1 MHPCNTFLRIF
12 RFFLFEMSCRVNIK
26 KHDQLTFC
34 HMNLQ
39 CWICDNH
46 FQALI
51 STSANRKRN
60 SCTGLHSND
69 WTFGHAIHWQ
79 TLHQQRNCATQPRIK
94 HHRIQDNQTNIPISC
109 LKCSRIATIQI
120 SHVVAGDPYWDV
132 NYGQH
137 TRSQPVL
144 AQRCK
149 FRASK
154 PKQ

>member
-1 MHPCNTFLRIF
+1 MMSLMVHLTMTQHTCERKLKQGFKTFCFGISSRQSHSLCIEDPQRPCDQSAHDRHFSCTPATRFLEYF
-12 RFFLFEMSCRVNIK
+12 VFLFEMSCRVNIK

-69 WTFGHAIHWQ
+69 WTFGLRHPLANTPSTKELRNTATHQ
-79 TLHQQRNCATQPRIK
+79 T
-94 HHRIQDNQTNIPISC
+94 S
-109 LKCSRIATIQI
+109 
-120 SHVVAGDPYWDV
+120 
-132 NYGQH
+132 
-137 TRSQPVL
+137 
-144 AQRCK
+144 
-149 FRASK
+149 
-154 PKQ
+154 